1 MANENDSDPFERYF
15 RPRPGGPRS
24 SAGPESGEGRPDGV
38 IIDDTRAPRVDVARS
53 GSRRRARGGAR
64 PSATPRRRRR
74 FLMVTATMSVF
85 VLLSSGGAWAFQGFM
100 MGQVQKINPF
110 EGLGNRPD
118 AGPKGAMNILV
129 AGVDRREG
137 LKPEQIRRLRLGRFE
152 GERSDTMMLVHLS
165 ADHDKVSVVSLPR
178 DSLVTIPAHRSN
190 GSEGVKGTPVPARPG
205 KLNWAYT
212 FGGSQLTIHTIEQ
225 TTGVRVNHYVEVNFL
240 GFIKVVDSLGGVDV
254 CTEQPIDDP
263 KSGLR
268 LPAGRTHVPGE
279 KALAY
284 ARARYTLGG
293 GDDLGRIDRQ
303 QQFMAALMHQALSG
317 STLTDPVKATR
328 FLSATL
334 AAVRVDKGLAD
345 DAQALLK
352 QMKALSTD
360 SVAFAGVPLADSNY
374 MTRLNGSLPQST
386 VRWDPQR
393 AQDLF
398 GKLRRDESFVQPAP
412 AASPTASP
420 SSPSKQNK
428 SDLTVRPADIQV
440 RVING
445 VGTRGVA
452 REAAADL
459 RGAGF
464 RPVVVPGMARRTGQ
478 RETLIQYGAG
488 RADSARTLAAAIPGA
503 RLRRVPS
510 LGDRVQVVVGSS
522 WTRAKK
528 VKVAAAEGGVAEVKD
543 AHPPRTATQNL
554 CK

>member
-1 MANENDSDPFERYF
+1 
-15 RPRPGGPRS
+15 
-24 SAGPESGEGRPDGV
+24 
-38 IIDDTRAPRVDVARS
+38 
-53 GSRRRARGGAR
+53 
-64 PSATPRRRRR
+64 
-74 FLMVTATMSVF
+74 MVTATMSAF

-100 MGQVQKINPF
+100 MGQVQKVDPF
-110 EGLGNRPD
+110 QGLGNRPD
-118 AGPKGAMNILV
+118 AGPRGAMNILV

-137 LKPEQIRRLRLGRFE
+137 LRPEQIRRLKLGRFE

-165 ADHDKVSVVSLPR
+165 AGHDKVSVVSLPR

-254 CTEQPIDDP
+254 CTEQPVNDP

-279 KALAY
+279 QALAY

-293 GDDLGRIDRQ
+293 GDDLGRIGRQ

-345 DAQALLK
+345 DSQALLK
-352 QMKALSTD
+352 QMKGLSTD

-374 MTRLNGSLPQST
+374 MTRLNGALPQST

-398 GKLRRDESFVQPAP
+398 GKLKRDEPLLQPAP
-412 AASPTASP
+412 ASSSSSPASPAPSP
-420 SSPSKQNK
+420 SRSGN
-428 SDLTVRPADIQV
+428 DLTVRPADIQV

-445 VGTRGVA
+445 VGTRGAA
-452 REAAADL
+452 RRAASDL
-459 RGAGF
+459 SGAGF
-464 RPVVVPGMARRTGQ
+464 RPVVVPGTARRTGQ
-478 RETLIQYGAG
+478 QETLIQYGPG

-522 WTRAKK
+522 WDGAKK
-528 VKVAAAEGGVAEVKD
+528 VKAAAAAGGVAQAKD
-543 AHPPRTATQNL
+543 TQPPRTATQNL